1 MLEVL
6 YIYLVQR
13 EECSI
18 RRRNQE
24 MKRNLD
30 PIHTTRKLVI
40 FGGGGGGSHGH
51 AEVLTHPHSVD
62 TQLRNTYGKPSPVNV
77 WPLRQEER
85 SIRHLPASR
94 FLTQF
99 LTSRSLVHFT
109 KTDQDIQLLQAQT
122 PR

>member
-30 PIHTTRKLVI
+30 PISTTRELGV
-40 FGGGGGGSHGH
+40 FVGGGGSHGH
-51 AEVLTHPHSVD
+51 AEVLTQ
-62 TQLRNTYGKPSPVNV
+62 QLRNTYGKPSPVKRRAST
-77 WPLRQEER
+77 PEEKVNL
-85 SIRHLPASR
+85 SPPR
-94 FLTQF
+94 FRISHSVL
-99 LTSRSLVHFT
+99 S
-109 KTDQDIQLLQAQT
+109 
-122 PR
+122 